1 MSSPKASEQFDLVIL
16 GSGEAGKYLAWT
28 FGKQGKRVAMI
39 ERRYIGGSC
48 PNIACLPSK
57 NIIHSAKVASYF
69 RRSEEFGLKSEGYRV
84 DMAVVR
90 ERKRHMVADLVEV
103 HRKNF
108 AASKVEVVLG
118 SGLFVGPKTIEVSLN
133 DGGTRMLTGENVV
146 ISVGTKATISDIPG
160 LHNAKPITHVEALD
174 LDVVPPHLMILG
186 GGFIGLEFAQAMRRF
201 GSEVTLFDRNDRLLH
216 NEDEDISA
224 ALLQLVEDE
233 GIRVVT
239 DARILGVRGRSGE
252 NVTVDC
258 LKNGYECSTEGS
270 HLLVA
275 GGRSPSTAGIGLE
288 KAGVQVRGD
297 GYIIVDERLQTSAP
311 DVWAVGECA
320 GSPKFTHAAY
330 DDFRVVR
337 DNMIGRNHATTGRQM
352 PRCLFTDPE
361 VAHIGMSEIEAKV
374 DCKSYRLFT
383 IPMSSDLRTRTLS
396 ETRGFMKA
404 LVATDSDEIL
414 GFTAFG
420 VGGGEIMSAVQI
432 AMLGRL
438 PYTAV
443 RDAILAHPTLTE
455 GLVALFS
462 ATPSLVM
469 HDHPG

>member
-1 MSSPKASEQFDLVIL
+1 MISPTAVERFDLVVL
-16 GSGEAGKYLAWT
+16 GSGEAGKYLAWA

-69 RRSEEFGLKSEGYRV
+69 SRSKEFGLEIEGYRV
-84 DMAVVR
+84 DMATVR
-90 ERKRHMVADLVEV
+90 ERKRRMVADLVEV

-108 AASKVEVVLG
+108 EASRVEVILG
-118 SGLFVGPKTIEVSLN
+118 SGAFVAEKTIEVSLN
-133 DGGTRMLTGENVV
+133 DGGTRTLTGDNIV
-146 ISVGTKATISDIPG
+146 ISVGTKASIRDIPG
-160 LHNAKPITHVEALD
+160 LHDANPMTHVEALE
-174 LDVVPPHLMILG
+174 LDIVPPHLMILG
-186 GGFIGLEFAQAMRRF
+186 GGFIGLEFAQAMQRF

-224 ALLQLVEDE
+224 ALLQLMEDE
-233 GIRVVT
+233 GVRVIT
-239 DARILGVRGRSGE
+239 DARITGVRGRSGE
-252 NVTVDC
+252 ALTIDC
-258 LKNGYECSTEGS
+258 VKNGYECSTEGT

-275 GGRSPSTAGIGLE
+275 AGRSPNTAGIGLE
-288 KAGVQVRGD
+288 KTGVTLRPD
-297 GYIIVDERLQTSAP
+297 GYIVVNERLQTSAP
-311 DVWAVGECA
+311 GIWAVGECA
-320 GSPKFTHAAY
+320 GSPKFTHAAF

-337 DNMIGRNHATTGRQM
+337 DNMISHNHATTGRQM

-361 VAHIGMSEIEAKV
+361 VAHIGLSETEAKANGTP
-374 DCKSYRLFT
+374 YRLFT

-404 LVATDSDEIL
+404 LVGLDNDEIR
-414 GFTAFG
+414 GFTVFG

-438 PYTAV
+438 PYTAL
-443 RDAILAHPTLTE
+443 RDAVLAHPTLTE